1 MQVTLTNQALNA
13 VDVDAIFILQF
24 EAEGRPATP
33 SYDALRAT
41 NADWLND
48 VESSGE
54 AKGTLFET
62 TVLHRPQGYAAKR
75 VVLAGAGKAD
85 KFDSATLR
93 RLIGAAV
100 RKAKSNGAAR
110 LAFAL
115 DAAYA
120 TPEFV
125 SAAAEGFH
133 TGNYELDTHKSKKDE
148 RTELTEFHVFVTD
161 KPDHLQEA
169 FLQGNIVGEAQN
181 LTRFLAN
188 EPGNLLTPPVLVQ
201 RIQEMAASIDGL
213 DVEILDQAE
222 MAKLGMG
229 SLLGVAQG
237 SPHPGFL
244 AIIRYKPAT
253 APATK
258 DHLALVGKAVTFDTG
273 GVSIKPADGMEK
285 MKYDMA
291 GGAAVI
297 GAMQAIAHLQPA
309 IPVSAFIPIVENA
322 IGGNSQR
329 PGDIVTSLS
338 GRTIEVLNTD
348 AEGRLIL
355 VDAIE
360 YAKRQGVTH
369 MVDVATLTG
378 AIVVA
383 LGHIHVGL
391 FSNNDSFRQQV
402 QASAARQGEKMWHM
416 PLDDE
421 YREYLKSSFADIG
434 NIGGRWGGAIT
445 AAYFLKEWVGDT
457 PWVHLDIAGTGW
469 LDDNKPYMPKGPS
482 GVCVRTFVDLA
493 LNWK

>member
-1 MQVTLTNQALNA
+1 MQVTLTNQDISTVEA
-13 VDVDAIFILQF
+13 DAILILQF

-33 SYDALRAT
+33 STDALRAT

-48 VESSGE
+48 VEASGE
-54 AKGTLFET
+54 AKGKLFET
-62 TVLHRPQGYAAKR
+62 TVLHRPQGFLAKR
-75 VVLAGAGKAD
+75 VVLAGAGKAGQ
-85 KFDSATLR
+85 FDSAACR
-93 RLIGAAV
+93 RLVAAAV
-100 RKAKSNGAAR
+100 RKAKANGTAR

-115 DAAYA
+115 DAQYA

-125 SAAAEGFH
+125 AAIAEGFH
-133 TGNYELDTHKSKKDE
+133 TGNFEVDVHKSKKDE
-148 RTELTEFHVFVTD
+148 RTEITEFRVVTAE
-161 KPDHLQEA
+161 KPGSLQEA
-169 FLQGNIVGEAQN
+169 FLQGNVIGEAQN
-181 LTRFLAN
+181 FTRDLVN
-188 EPGNLLTPPVLVQ
+188 EPGNILTPPVLVQ
-201 RIQEMAASIDGL
+201 RIKEMAEGVEGL
-213 DVEILDQAE
+213 DVEILEQE
-222 MAKLGMG
+222 QMAKLGMG

-237 SPHPGFL
+237 SPYPGFL
-244 AIIRYKPAT
+244 AIVRYKPT
-253 APATK
+253 SAPATS

-291 GGAAVI
+291 GGAAVL
-297 GAMQAIAHLQPA
+297 GAMQAIAHLKPN
-309 IPVSAFIPIVENA
+309 IPVSAFVPIVENA
-322 IGGNSQR
+322 VGGNSQR

-338 GRTIEVLNTD
+338 GKTIEVLNTD

-421 YREYLKSSFADIG
+421 YREYLKSAFADIG

-445 AAYFLKEWVGDT
+445 AAYFLKEWAGDT